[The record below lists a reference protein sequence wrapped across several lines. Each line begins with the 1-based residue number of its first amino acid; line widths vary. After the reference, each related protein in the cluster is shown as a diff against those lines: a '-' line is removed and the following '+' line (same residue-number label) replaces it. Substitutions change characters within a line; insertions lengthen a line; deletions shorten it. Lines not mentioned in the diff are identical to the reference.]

1 LSWFKVKT
9 EVLRV
14 TEYPI
19 LVVYDWLE
27 IRQKRQQWIWS
38 VGVVVVVLD
47 LVLLGTKHWVKL
59 MLSGNVLV
67 LVGDC

>member
-1 LSWFKVKT
+1 
-9 EVLRV
+9 
-14 TEYPI
+14 
-19 LVVYDWLE
+19 
-27 IRQKRQQWIWS
+27 
-38 VGVVVVVLD
+38 VVVLD

>member
-1 LSWFKVKT
+1 M
-9 EVLRV
+9 LRV

-67 LVGDC
+67 LAGDC

>member
-1 LSWFKVKT
+1 M
-9 EVLRV
+9 LRV
-14 TEYPI
+14 TEYPL

>member
-1 LSWFKVKT
+1 M
-9 EVLRV
+9 LRV

>member
-1 LSWFKVKT
+1 MSWFKVKT

-27 IRQKRQQWIWS
+27 IRQKRQQWLWS

>member
-1 LSWFKVKT
+1 MSWFKVKT

>member
-1 LSWFKVKT
+1 MSWFKVKA